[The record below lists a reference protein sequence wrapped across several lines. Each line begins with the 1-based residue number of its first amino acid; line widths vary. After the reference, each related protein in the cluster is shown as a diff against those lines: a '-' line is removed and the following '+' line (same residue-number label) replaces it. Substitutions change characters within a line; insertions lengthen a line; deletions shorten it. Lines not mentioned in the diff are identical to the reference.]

1 MYVCGCVS
9 IHACVHLACGGQ
21 QKLLG
26 VFYYSLLYSFK
37 EGTLP
42 ESGLVPSPTP
52 LLWSV
57 RDMQVHDPTS
67 YMGAGIQTLVS
78 RHSLY

>member
-1 MYVCGCVS
+1 MHVCTLHVEA
-9 IHACVHLACGGQ
+9 I
-21 QKLLG
+21 G
-26 VFYYSLLYSFK
+26 VFYHSLLYSFK
-37 EGTLP
+37 EGALP
-42 ESGLVPSPTP
+42 ESGLVPSPMP
-52 LLWSV
+52 LLRSV